1 MAKPIGA
8 ITDVPGIR
16 VGHANDETALTGCSV
31 VLCEEGATVG
41 VAVRGGGPGTRE
53 TDLCRPAHPLV
64 RQAHA
69 VLLAG
74 GSAFGLATADGVL
87 RYLQEHQVGY
97 DTGVAHVPI
106 VPTAILFD
114 LAVGDSSVY
123 PDADMGYAACQ
134 SASVG
139 PVAEGNVGAGTGAT
153 VGKLLGMGHCMKGG
167 LGTASVDLGGKLVV
181 AALMV
186 VNALGDVVD
195 PQSGRIL
202 AGARRPVSG
211 GFADTLALMRS
222 ALGKK
227 ALSLANTVI
236 GVVAT
241 NAALDLAEA
250 NFVASMAHDGIARA
264 VRPAHTLF
272 DGDTIFSLATGG
284 VEADA
289 SLVGAYAAE
298 VVAEAIV
305 RGVRAA
311 QSIPGI
317 PAAETVT

>member
-1 MAKPIGA
+1 
-8 ITDVPGIR
+8 
-16 VGHANDETALTGCSV
+16 
-31 VLCEEGATVG
+31 
-41 VAVRGGGPGTRE
+41 
-53 TDLCRPAHPLV
+53 V

-74 GSAFGLATADGVL
+74 GSAFGLAAADGVM

-106 VPTAILFD
+106 VPAAILFD
-114 LAVGDSSVY
+114 LAVGDASVY
-123 PDADMGYAACQ
+123 PNADMGYAACQ
-134 SASVG
+134 AASDG
-139 PVAEGNVGAGTGAT
+139 PVAEGSVGAGTGAT
-153 VGKLLGMGHCMKGG
+153 VGKVLGMGHCMKGG
-167 LGTASVDLGGKLVV
+167 LGTASAGLGGRLVV

-195 PQSGRIL
+195 PQTGQII
-202 AGARRPVSG
+202 AGTRRAIG
-211 GFADTLALMRS
+211 KGFANSLALMRS
-222 ALGKK
+222 AIGKK
-227 ALSLANTVI
+227 ALSQANTVI

-241 NAALDLAEA
+241 NAALDLAEVS
-250 NFVASMAHDGIARA
+250 FVASMAHDGIARS

-272 DGDTIFSLATGG
+272 DGDAIFALAAGK

-289 SLVGAYAAE
+289 NLVGAYAAE

-311 QSIPGI
+311 QGIPGI
-317 PAAETVT
+317 PAAGAVT